1 MLQPVPNVQAV
12 QWFDRS
18 RSLTAGFLDG
28 LQFRALS
35 RNHHERLGLPL
46 VLSIKLRTGS
56 EFIEG
61 YAPFQTFKNRFGWR
75 PFGFRVTAHAHEFS
89 RAWSFCVW
97 CHTMLG
103 IRRYAADF
111 FLPPVQRRLSP
122 GRAKRWPPGAACSK
136 SDPRNLGIRDG

>member
-1 MLQPVPNVQAV
+1 MLQPVPNVKTV
-12 QWFDRS
+12 QRFDRS

-56 EFIEG
+56 ELIEG

-89 RAWSFCVW
+89 PAWFSCVW
-97 CHTMLG
+97 RRRMRG
-103 IRRYAADF
+103 IRRSASDF
-111 FLPPVQRRLSP
+111 FLPPARTQRVP
-122 GRAKRWPPGAACSK
+122 GRVGRRRHGEACSK
-136 SDPRNLGIRDG
+136 SDLRSLGIRDG

>member
-56 EFIEG
+56 ELIEG
-61 YAPFQTFKNRFGWR
+61 YAPFQTFKNRFGWETSTFREFPKRRNEFEYLCSQVELARTISSACWNSARR
-75 PFGFRVTAHAHEFS
+75 PFCISVPDAS
-89 RAWSFCVW
+89 
-97 CHTMLG
+97 L
-103 IRRYAADF
+103 
-111 FLPPVQRRLSP
+111 
-122 GRAKRWPPGAACSK
+122 
-136 SDPRNLGIRDG
+136 

>member
-1 MLQPVPNVQAV
+1 MLKPFQIVPAV
-12 QWFDRS
+12 QWSDRS

-35 RNHHERLGLPL
+35 RNHHERLRLPL
-46 VLSIKLRTGS
+46 VPSIKLRTGNRRIRS
-56 EFIEG
+56 V
-61 YAPFQTFKNRFGWR
+61 QRFKDRFGWR

-111 FLPPVQRRLSP
+111 FLPPV
-122 GRAKRWPPGAACSK
+122 
-136 SDPRNLGIRDG
+136 